1 MSQDGMVFELGD
13 DYIEEDEDE
22 YHYKPGVTLNSDE
35 MIKMINMED
44 SDGEEDDEA
53 QNMIFTIGF
62 ETLKEKMSDISPNR
76 DGKVLKLVKRKG
88 TGDIIPHDAQ
98 VTIHYI
104 GYLEHNDEPFDSTY
118 AHGRPNSVR
127 LNQGQLLAGLECGI
141 KTMQKHEIAVFIV
154 SSDLAYG
161 KFGCPPRIPP
171 NEDVLFVVHLFDFID
186 NGTLGT
192 FENLTPEEKKM
203 FCHVAKRVNDM
214 LNTARASYQRHNIK
228 MAIKE
233 YKIAI
238 DWLNGTVLKNE
249 EEEQEMNKLLTK
261 AYTNLSICCNK
272 MDMPRL
278 ACVACNKSPE
288 KTVKTY
294 FNHGRALLKMG
305 EYTRSMQ
312 MLQIANK
319 MEPRNPDILKEIQ
332 LVNEK
337 QRKYLDAEK
346 RLWSKCLNTSKNQ
359 ENTTDIQIAIRDL
372 CDNFARDDGLLRQPL
387 PEGLTPEEEGCIREY
402 AASLNIHVT
411 EHERMGTQRLYLNK
425 SNY

>member
-1 MSQDGMVFELGD
+1 MASFKNALEGFKLKDLMSQDGMVFELGD

-127 LNQGQLLAGLECGI
+127 LNQGQLLAGLEC
-141 KTMQKHEIAVFIV
+141 
-154 SSDLAYG
+154 
-161 KFGCPPRIPP
+161 
-171 NEDVLFVVHLFDFID
+171 
-186 NGTLGT
+186 GT